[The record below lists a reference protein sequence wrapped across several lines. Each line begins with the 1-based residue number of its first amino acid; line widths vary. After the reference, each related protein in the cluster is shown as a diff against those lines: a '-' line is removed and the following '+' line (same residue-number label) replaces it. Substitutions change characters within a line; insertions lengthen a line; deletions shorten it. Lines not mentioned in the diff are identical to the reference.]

1 MDAAATNPETI
12 DVDPGL
18 GVLVERLR
26 SRLPSPFRSRVPVP
40 PVTLDRKGHGERIIV
55 GLTGAPGVGKSTV
68 ADALARELG
77 PRLAIAVP
85 MDGFHIAT
93 AALAPGQLERRGA
106 IDTFD
111 VGGFVALLQ
120 RLRRNTEPVVY
131 APGFE
136 RTLEEPIAGI
146 LPITRDIPIVIT
158 EGNYLLSTEPGW
170 RDVRGLLDEVWFLEE
185 DPEVRLARLIA
196 RHIRFGKTPEHA
208 RAMAEGSDEANARDI
223 EKRRSSADAIIRFTP
238 H

>member
-1 MDAAATNPETI
+1 MAAPARPQETI
-12 DVDPGL
+12 DVGPDLAP
-18 GVLVERLR
+18 LVQRLR
-26 SRLPSPFRSRVPVP
+26 SHVPSPSRF
-40 PVTLDRKGHGERIIV
+40 IV

-68 ADALARELG
+68 AEALTRELG
-77 PRLAIAVP
+77 PQVAVTVP

-111 VGGFVALLQ
+111 AGGFVSLLQ
-120 RLRRNTEPVVY
+120 RLRRHDEEVVY

-146 LPITRDIPIVIT
+146 LPIGREIPIVIT
-158 EGNYLLSTEPGW
+158 EGNYLLATEPGW
-170 RDVRGLLDEVWFLEE
+170 RDVRDLLDEVWFLEE

-208 RAMAEGSDEANARDI
+208 RSMALGSDERNARAI
-223 EKRRSSADAIIRFTP
+223 EAYRSRADVVVRFAAP
-238 H
+238 